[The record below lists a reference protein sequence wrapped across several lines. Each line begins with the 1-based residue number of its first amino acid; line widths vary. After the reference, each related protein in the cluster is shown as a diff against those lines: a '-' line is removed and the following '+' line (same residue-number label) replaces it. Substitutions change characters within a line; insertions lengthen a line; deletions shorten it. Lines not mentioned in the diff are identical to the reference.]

1 MKKILFVLPVCLAF
15 AGGVAMADRVH
26 DWEDLHKVHVKIQEA
41 IHDMERA
48 QQANHYDMGGH
59 AARAEHMLRDA
70 EHELNEAV
78 ESARR
83 AQ

>member
-1 MKKILFVLPVCLAF
+1 MKKMLVALPICLAF
-15 AGGVAMADRVH
+15 AAGAAWADRVH

-48 QQANHYDMGGH
+48 QAANHYDMGGH

-78 ESARR
+78 EAAHR
-83 AQ
+83 AP